1 MASDTV
7 NLHESVHGV
16 VVSVYVRI
24 LPVISDILAWAE
36 TMAWAPKQDE
46 CVYTSCY
53 CEENVWKLCEQF
65 EKRSGDTKQL
75 YVVFISSHER
85 QTALWNLKC
94 GGTADFQLWDYHV
107 ILIKSASSDKE
118 SSKTTTDT
126 VTGIREH
133 ENESLVYDLDTSL
146 PFPVCFNQYTKEV
159 LRPELIL
166 HFRAAGLPERLFRV
180 IPADIFLEEFASDRS
195 HMRKEDGTWLALPPP
210 YPPIRSQK
218 SSNNIQEFIS
228 MKNSSAPGVVMAESE
243 FLHRFQN

>member
-1 MASDTV
+1 MCARSRCFRLRPYTTSNFRYSCV
-7 NLHESVHGV
+7 GRPS
-16 VVSVYVRI
+16 
-24 LPVISDILAWAE
+24 PK
-36 TMAWAPKQDE
+36 TMTWAPKQDE

-65 EKRSGDTKQL
+65 EKRSGDTKKL

-85 QTALWNLKC
+85 RTSLWNLKC
-94 GGTADFQLWDYHV
+94 GGTTDFQLWDYHV
-107 ILIKSASSDKE
+107 ILIKSAPSDKE
-118 SSKTTTDT
+118 SSKSTTDT
-126 VTGIREH
+126 VTA

-166 HFRAAGLPERLFRV
+166 HFRSAGLPERLFRV

-195 HMRKEDGTWLALPPP
+195 HMRKEDGTWLASPPP

-228 MKNSSAPGVVMAESE
+228 MKNSSAPGVVMTELE